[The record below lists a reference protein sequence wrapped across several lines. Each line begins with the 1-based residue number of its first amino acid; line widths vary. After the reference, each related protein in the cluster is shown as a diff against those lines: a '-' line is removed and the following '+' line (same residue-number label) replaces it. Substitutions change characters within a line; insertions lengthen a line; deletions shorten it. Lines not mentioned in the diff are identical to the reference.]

1 MKKYEKIGLGIILLI
16 SIIFIGYYF
25 ISYKIDTKTHET
37 DQSIEEILEK
47 NKESLDTEVSKSKS
61 MEPKY
66 IYEMIHE
73 MANTL
78 IVAED
83 GLIYGNI
90 TINDENINR
99 AMAIINQSDSIK
111 EDEKLVF
118 MNILQDW
125 KEEDFSNGV
134 QAHNYAWNKLN
145 GTIGRAKDLKKE
157 YK

>member
-1 MKKYEKIGLGIILLI
+1 MKKYIKWGVLILALI
-16 SIIFIGYYF
+16 TTITMITYY
-25 ISYKIDTKTHET
+25 ISYTIDTKIPVA
-37 DQSIEEILEK
+37 DQSMEEILEK
-47 NKESLDTEVSKSKS
+47 NKEDLATETTSTDTIES
-61 MEPKY
+61 ED
-66 IYEMIHE
+66 IYKMIHE

-83 GLIYGNI
+83 GLIYG
-90 TINDENINR
+90 TIPINHKNINR
-99 AMAIINQSDSIK
+99 AMAIIKDTTAIS

-125 KEEDFSNGV
+125 KEKDFSNGV

-145 GTIGRAKDLKKE
+145 GTIGRAKDLKTE